1 MATMGRGPT
10 SETRIAIAS
19 GEEQPL
25 EVALNQ
31 AEAHVARMTPSPAT
45 EHLKASLETFRRT
58 LESWDGVPPS
68 AAALRS
74 LRERVAAVLQLAKTT
89 APTVR
94 IRRFG

>member
-10 SETRIAIAS
+10 SETRVAVAS

-25 EVALNQ
+25 EVALSQ
-31 AEAHVARMTPSPAT
+31 AEAHVGRMTPSPAT

-58 LESWDGVPPS
+58 LESWDGAPPS
-68 AAALRS
+68 AADLRS